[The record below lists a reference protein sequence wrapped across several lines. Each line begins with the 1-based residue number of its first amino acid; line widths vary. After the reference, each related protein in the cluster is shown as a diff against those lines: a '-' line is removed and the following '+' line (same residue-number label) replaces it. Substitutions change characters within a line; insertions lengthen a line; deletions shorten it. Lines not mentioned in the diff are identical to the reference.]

1 MASLRVA
8 LAQTRI
14 VPGAPEVNRAR
25 LARWAEEAASA
36 GAEFLLLPELWDVG
50 YAHGRW
56 SGVAAPLGSG
66 SFAALASAAQEHHL
80 YLVASALERHEK
92 GLSNTAVV
100 VSPEGNILGAY
111 RKIHLIPLF
120 QEDRYLVPGEAPT
133 LVEFPWGK
141 AGLAICYDLRF
152 PELFRAYAL
161 GGAVVTFLVAEW
173 PKERIAHWRVLVQA
187 RAVENLAFVIACN
200 STGSDES
207 GAFGGHSLVVGPW
220 GEVLVEGGEDEALL
234 VAEAD
239 LARVQEAR
247 ERLPALRDRRP
258 GAYGHLGGIG

>member
-8 LAQTRI
+8 LAQI
-14 VPGAPEVNRAR
+14 HVVPGAPEANRAR
-25 LARWAEEAASA
+25 LAEWAGQATAA
-36 GAEFLLLPELWDVG
+36 GAEFLFLPELWDVG

-56 SGVAAPLGSG
+56 PEVAAPLGGG
-66 SFAALASAAQEHHL
+66 SFAALASAAREHRLHI
-80 YLVASALERHEK
+80 VASALERHER
-92 GLSNTAVV
+92 GFSNTAVV
-100 VSPEGNILGAY
+100 ISPAGEVLGAY

-120 QEDRYLVPGEAPT
+120 QEHRYLCPGDAPT

-161 GGAVVTFLVAEW
+161 GGAVAVFLVAEW

-187 RAVENLAFVIACN
+187 RAVENQAFVIACN
-200 STGSDES
+200 STGSDKG

-234 VAEAD
+234 VAEVD
-239 LARVQEAR
+239 LAQVHQAR

-258 GAYGHLGGIG
+258 EAYGRLGGA

>member
-1 MASLRVA
+1 MTSLRMA
-8 LAQTRI
+8 LAQMHI
-14 VPGAPEVNRAR
+14 APGAPEVNRAC
-25 LARWAEEAASA
+25 LAAWAEQAALA
-36 GAEFLLLPELWDVG
+36 GAEFLFLPELWDVG
-50 YAHGRW
+50 YAHERW
-56 SGVAAPLGSG
+56 ASAAAPLEGG
-66 SFAALASAAQEHHL
+66 SFAALVHVAREHRL
-80 YLVASALERHEK
+80 YVVASALERHEK

-100 VSPEGNILGAY
+100 VSPAGEVVGAY

-120 QEDRYLVPGEAPT
+120 QEDRYLYPGDAPV

-161 GGAVVTFLVAEW
+161 GGAEMIFLVAEW
-173 PKERIAHWRVLVQA
+173 PQERIAHWQVLAQA
-187 RAVENLAFVIACN
+187 RAIENLAFVVACN
-200 STGSDES
+200 STGADES

-234 VAEAD
+234 VAEVD

-258 GAYGHLGGIG
+258 GAYPRLGGA